1 MIAKSNPRLSPSFI
15 LRHDPVA
22 TSPQPLKGPHLRLVV
37 VEDTNREHSQ
47 RRGNQQEAAQQ
58 HRPQTQ
64 EEFQLGHLRP
74 LAKHSHRAQETIHN
88 VEVDGGLD
96 SAVRFE
102 GYTHKETT
110 ISRTESTAEL
120 VAGWSLAKL
129 FQETAQKYAA
139 ASTATLFHS
148 CGGSTSEVTPMLRE
162 RNERRLPE
170 RSDDEDDAEHR
181 VQEHVDKTHGDE
193 HGGGAD
199 AREVVAT
206 QVEDVEEGGESGEEE
221 QAEDEAVDGDHLRGV
236 DAHANEP
243 EEETHRVAGE
253 KNEVE
258 EVTSEHRCGKT
269 AKGVLGRDCAR
280 DLGVVG
286 AIVASR

>member
-1 MIAKSNPRLSPSFI
+1 
-15 LRHDPVA
+15 
-22 TSPQPLKGPHLRLVV
+22 
-37 VEDTNREHSQ
+37 
-47 RRGNQQEAAQQ
+47 
-58 HRPQTQ
+58 
-64 EEFQLGHLRP
+64 
-74 LAKHSHRAQETIHN
+74 
-88 VEVDGGLD
+88 
-96 SAVRFE
+96 
-102 GYTHKETT
+102 
-110 ISRTESTAEL
+110 
-120 VAGWSLAKL
+120 
-129 FQETAQKYAA
+129 
-139 ASTATLFHS
+139 
-148 CGGSTSEVTPMLRE
+148 MLCE

-206 QVEDVEEGGESGEEE
+206 QVEDVKKGGESGEKE

-258 EVTSEHRCGKT
+258 EVASEHRCGKT